1 MTAAYLLAP
10 KSTEDSGGVVDLRQR
25 ILEPV
30 PVKVQPMKT
39 IITLTFLL
47 GALVG
52 SSQADSNPLSLA
64 DGKLVFDV
72 QERLRL
78 ENQSNMYDF
87 NSHVDSL
94 TDEAFLLQRAR
105 LGMLVTPTTWVRA
118 YAQGQDTR
126 QFFAKVDNV
135 PYVLGSSGD
144 DNVDLRQGY
153 IEAGDLKEF
162 PLVAKVGRQEL
173 SYGDERL
180 IGVFDWNN
188 FSRTFDAA
196 KLHYQNDEQ
205 HFWADAFAARVVNIQ
220 DNGPQRNYGFQFND
234 SDGND
239 NFDGLYAGTTALS
252 FQTTEAYFLYR
263 DKTDNNPVYQDNTA
277 PTSNKARP
285 YDIKQEIYTVGLRM
299 KSTPGQL
306 HGFDYEFEGAYQWG
320 RDGGRLTNS
329 FPNSAGVMLA
339 HHAFAIETKAGYTW
353 TDLAWKPR
361 VGLEYDV
368 ATGDKSPTDH
378 SDQSFLNLFPTNH
391 KFYGYMDLFAWKNV
405 HDVSTQLKFTPYQDK
420 DATWKSLT
428 VQLDYHAFWLYTN
441 EDAWYRANAV
451 STVRPVNTAAH
462 NADTFVGSEL
472 DFTVGYSPLKWT
484 KIQAGYSHFFSG
496 SYVTDTAAGIA
507 GSNDADFAYLQTT
520 VSF

>member
-1 MTAAYLLAP
+1 
-10 KSTEDSGGVVDLRQR
+10 
-25 ILEPV
+25 
-30 PVKVQPMKT
+30 MKT
-39 IITLTFLL
+39 FMTLTFVF
-47 GALVG
+47 GTIVG
-52 SSQADSNPLSLA
+52 LTHADSNPLSLA
-64 DGKLVFDV
+64 NGMVVFDV

-105 LGMLVTPTTWVRA
+105 LGLLVKPVSWVRA
-118 YAQGQDTR
+118 YAQAQDTR
-126 QFFAKVDNV
+126 QFFNKVDNV
-135 PYVLGSSGD
+135 PFVLGSGGD
-144 DNVDLRQGY
+144 DNIDLRQAFV
-153 IEAGDLKEF
+153 EAGDLKEF

-180 IGVFDWNN
+180 VGVFDWNN
-188 FSRTFDAA
+188 FTRTFDAV
-196 KLHYQNDEQ
+196 KLHYQNDER
-205 HFWADAFAARVVNIQ
+205 HFWADAFAARVVTIQ
-220 DNGPQRNYGFQFND
+220 DNGPQGNYGFQFND

-239 NFDGLYAGTTALS
+239 NFDGLYAGTTALP

-263 DKTDNNPVYQDNTA
+263 DKTDNNPLYQDTA
-277 PTSNKARP
+277 GNKARP

-306 HGFDYEFEGAYQWG
+306 KGFDYEFEGAYQWG

-353 TDLAWKPR
+353 TNLTWKPR
-361 VGLEYDV
+361 LGVAYDV
-368 ATGDKSPTDH
+368 ASGDKSQNDR

-405 HDVSTQLKFTPYQDK
+405 HDVSAQVKFTPYQDK
-420 DATWKSLT
+420 QAAWRNVT

-451 STVRPVNTAAH
+451 STVRPVNAAAE
-462 NADTFVGSEL
+462 NSDKFVGTEL
-472 DFTVGYSPLKWT
+472 DLTVGFAPLKWT
-484 KIQAGYSHFFSG
+484 KVQAGYSHFFSG
-496 SYVTDTAAGIA
+496 NYVTDTAAGTA
-507 GSNDADFAYLQTT
+507 GANDADFAYVQT
-520 VSF
+520 VISF